1 MTNHESIVGHN
12 NLKDPYLLIQD
23 YAHLAFQEV
32 LVQENLLG
40 SVTANVPLFLLGDS
54 PWNISPI
61 LVGSKLKLNCA
72 LWNPMSTYF
81 LHSGYLLIS

>member
-12 NLKDPYLLIQD
+12 DLKDPYLLIQD

-32 LVQENLLG
+32 RYRKTFWP
-40 SVTANVPLFLLGDS
+40 VTANVPLFLLGDS

-81 LHSGYLLIS
+81 LHSGIY